1 MIDPDLPVVLNLY
14 TQIAPSELFRLL
26 QRNLGFAKRSGIY
39 TPRVVVWMMMRQ
51 RLDARGSLA
60 NAVQEL
66 AAGELDPLLSRC
78 KRVENGC
85 VSLATG
91 GYCQARQN
99 LPKELLER
107 SVEEILQRLRH
118 HLNERLNGFDKPV
131 YVLDGSS
138 LQLQHS
144 PELKEAYP
152 PTRNQHGESH
162 WPMLRIV
169 VLQEVETG
177 MAEQPCWGPMYG
189 AGAVS
194 EQHLAER
201 ALDPLPPGAVII
213 GDRNFG
219 IFGTA
224 YAAHQRGHKV
234 VIRVQTHRAKAVLGG
249 PIWQEGDYAV
259 EWRAGGGD
267 RAGKENW
274 PQDAKIQGRL
284 VVHRVGRGKS
294 QQWLYLFTTLTI
306 PADEVVA
313 LYGKRWNVESD
324 LRGLKQTARLQR
336 IAVQSV
342 DMMEKELLAA
352 VLAYN
357 LVRAVMVLA
366 ARKAGLH
373 TRQLSFTY
381 AYNLVQIGIGN
392 VFQAPTTD
400 QQIQRMEHLIE
411 LVSRCKLPHRRK
423 RRSFPRAVWGRGAA
437 YPARRK
443 TK

>member
-1 MIDPDLPVVLNLY
+1 MIATALPVVLNLY
-14 TQIAPSELFRLL
+14 TQIAPGELFRLL
-26 QRNLGFAKRSGIY
+26 QRNLGFTKRSGIY
-39 TPRVVVWMMMRQ
+39 TPRVVIWMMMRQ
-51 RLDARGSLA
+51 RLDARGTLA
-60 NAVQEL
+60 KAVQGL
-66 AAGELDPLLSRC
+66 AAGDVDPLLSRC
-78 KRVENGC
+78 KRVEKRS

-99 LPKELLER
+99 LPQELLER
-107 SVEEILQRLRH
+107 SVEEILQRLRN
-118 HLNERLNGFDKPV
+118 HLDERLSGFDRPV

-144 PELKEAYP
+144 SELKEAYP

-169 VLQEVETG
+169 VLQDVETAI
-177 MAEQPCWGPMYG
+177 AERPCWGPMYG
-189 AGAVS
+189 DGAVS
-194 EQHLAER
+194 EQCLAER
-201 ALDPLPPGAVII
+201 ALDPLPPGGVII

-219 IFGTA
+219 IFATA
-224 YAAHQRGHKV
+224 YAAHQRGHQV
-234 VIRVQTHRAKAVLGG
+234 VIRMQAHRAKAVLGG
-249 PIWQEGDYAV
+249 QISQEGDYAV
-259 EWRAGGGD
+259 TWRAGGGD
-267 RAGKENW
+267 RTGKQSRPPGAE
-274 PQDAKIQGRL
+274 IQGRL
-284 VVHRVGRGKS
+284 VVRRIGRGKS
-294 QQWLYLFTTLTI
+294 KQWLYLFTTLTL

-342 DMMEKELLAA
+342 EMMEKELLAA

-381 AYNLVQIGIGN
+381 AYNLVQIAIN
-392 VFQAPTTD
+392 DVLLARTTD
-400 QQIQRMEHLIE
+400 DQIQRMENLIE
-411 LVSRCKLPHRRK
+411 LVSRCKLPTRRK
-423 RRSFPRAVWGRGAA
+423 RRTFPRAVWGRGAN
-437 YPARRK
+437 YPRRTK

>member
-1 MIDPDLPVVLNLY
+1 MNAPEMAVVLNLY
-14 TQIAPSELFRLL
+14 TQIAPSELFRVL
-26 QRNLGFAKRSGIY
+26 QRNMGFTKRSGIY
-39 TPRVVVWMMMRQ
+39 TPRVVIWMMMRQ
-51 RLDARGSLA
+51 RLDARGTLA
-60 NAVQEL
+60 KVVQEL
-66 AAGELDPLLSRC
+66 VAGDLAPLLSQC
-78 KRVENGC
+78 KRVENRM

-99 LPKELLER
+99 LPQKLLER
-107 SVEEILQRLRH
+107 SVEEILQRLRNQVDQC
-118 HLNERLNGFDKPV
+118 LSGFEQPV

-144 PELKEAYP
+144 SELKEAYP

-169 VLQEVETG
+169 VLQDVETG

-194 EQHLAER
+194 EQYLAER

-219 IFGTA
+219 IFATA
-224 YAAHQRGHKV
+224 YAAHQRGHRV
-234 VIRVQTHRAKAVLGG
+234 VIRLQAHRAKAILGG
-249 PIWQEGDYAV
+249 PISQEGDYAV

-267 RAGKENW
+267 RAGKENR
-274 PQDAKIQGRL
+274 PKEAKIQGRL
-284 VVHRVGRGKS
+284 VVCRVGRGKS
-294 QQWLYLFTTLTI
+294 KQWLYLFTTLTI
-306 PADEVVA
+306 AADEVVA
-313 LYGKRWNVESD
+313 LYGKRWTVESD

-342 DMMEKELLAA
+342 EMMEKELLAA
-352 VLAYN
+352 VLVYN

-381 AYNLVQIGIGN
+381 AYNLVEIGIGN
-392 VFQAPTTD
+392 VLLAPTTGE
-400 QQIQRMEHLIE
+400 QIQRMEHLIE
-411 LVSRCKLPHRRK
+411 LVSRCKLPNRRK
-423 RRSFPRAVWGRGAA
+423 HRSYPRAVWGKGAT
-437 YPARRK
+437 YPRRTK